1 MGYNY
6 QVTPE
11 GNWQLSPYPILLQ
24 AESPK
29 PAKHR
34 VSSLLALNLLC
45 KIGDNNFSQNLKF
58 EVTYIKPAPE
68 HMRTSKY
75 QIHP

>member
-1 MGYNY
+1 MEYTY

-11 GNWQLSPYPILLQ
+11 GNWQLYPYPILLQ

-34 VSSLLALNLLC
+34 VSSLLAFNLLC
-45 KIGDNNFSQNLKF
+45 KIGENNFSQNLKF

-68 HMRTSKY
+68 HKRTSKY
-75 QIHP
+75 WIHP